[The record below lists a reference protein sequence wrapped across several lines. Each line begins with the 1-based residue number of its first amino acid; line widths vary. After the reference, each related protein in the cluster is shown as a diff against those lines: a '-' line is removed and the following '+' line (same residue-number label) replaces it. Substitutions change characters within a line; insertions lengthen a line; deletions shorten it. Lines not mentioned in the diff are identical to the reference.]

1 MAERNMAKMTKRI
14 IVCYISC
21 IDVEIFSSID
31 NYIAYVG
38 YPWQDS
44 IDDENVYEE
53 DGCLLNFNILDGY
66 DLCYERSEIMIEDM
80 KKSMKKYIEVFNL
93 KMNSGETTADMIECI
108 IGFRGI
114 TA

>member
-1 MAERNMAKMTKRI
+1 MKKI

-21 IDVEIFSSID
+21 IDIEIFSSVD
-31 NYIAYVG
+31 DYIAYVG
-38 YPWQDS
+38 YPWPDW

-53 DGCLLNFNILDGY
+53 DGCLLNFYIRDGS
-66 DLCYERSEIMIEDM
+66 DLCYNRSEIRIEDM

-93 KMNSGETTADMIECI
+93 KINSDESTTDMIEGI